1 MTLAGEEGPATAGE
15 YEKRVAL
22 VTGGNRGIGLEVCRQ
37 LSRRGYR
44 VVVAARDRLKAEE
57 AAQALDGWVTGDAI
71 GVALDVTDGQSV
83 RDAFEQAMKQYGAV
97 DVLVNNAGIAIDGP
111 GHRAS
116 TPDFA
121 KVQSTLE
128 ANLFGA
134 WRCAARAVPVMRARG
149 YGRIVNLS
157 STMASLELT
166 ETPSSPAYRVSKAGL
181 NMLTRVL
188 AAEVEGDGILVNAAS
203 PGYTRTD
210 MSPAAD
216 RPVEQGADTPVWL
229 ATLPDDGPTGGFFY
243 ERTALAW

>member
-1 MTLAGEEGPATAGE
+1 MNGPDR
-15 YEKRVAL
+15 RVAL
-22 VTGGNRGIGLEVCRQ
+22 VTGGNRGIGLEICRQ
-37 LSRRGYR
+37 LSGLGFR
-44 VVVAARDRLKAEE
+44 VVVTARDRRQAEE
-57 AAQALDGWVTGDAI
+57 AAHGLVGRADGDAI
-71 GVALDVTDGQSV
+71 GVGLDVTDDGSV
-83 RDAFEQAMKQYGAV
+83 RAAFEQAVKRYGAV

-111 GHRAS
+111 EHRAS
-116 TPDFA
+116 TPDLA
-121 KVQSTLE
+121 KVRQTLE
-128 ANLFGA
+128 TNLFGA
-134 WRCAARAVPVMRARG
+134 WRCAAEAIPVMRARG

-166 ETPSSPAYRVSKAGL
+166 LSPSSPAYRVSKAGL

-210 MSPAAD
+210 MSPDAD

-243 ERTALAW
+243 ERGPLAW

>member
-1 MTLAGEEGPATAGE
+1 MAVGEH
-15 YEKRVAL
+15 EKRVAL

-44 VVVAARDRLKAEE
+44 VVVTARDRRKAEE
-57 AAQALDGWVTGDAI
+57 AAHALDGWVTGDAI

-83 RDAFEQAMKQYGAV
+83 RAAFEQTVKQYGAV

-111 GHRAS
+111 EHRAS
-116 TPDFA
+116 TPDLA
-121 KVQSTLE
+121 KVQHTLE
-128 ANLFGA
+128 TNLLGA
-134 WRCAARAVPVMRARG
+134 WRCAAEAIPLMRARG

-157 STMASLELT
+157 STMASLQLT
-166 ETPSSPAYRVSKAGL
+166 ESPSSPAYRVSKAGL

-210 MSPAAD
+210 MSPDAE

-229 ATLPDDGPTGGFFY
+229 ATLTDDGPTGGFFY
-243 ERTALAW
+243 ERTELAW